1 MLSFAI
7 IIVSQ
12 SVFAY
17 LKGATSKLEIFIY
30 FACFKFRGIQVGK
43 ISSFKIDR
51 QMDKQIIDRQTDRQ
65 TERQGDRERE
75 INIQIDRQL
84 NREFLAYII

>member
-1 MLSFAI
+1 MLSSAI

-65 TERQGDRERE
+65 KYRE
-75 INIQIDRQL
+75 IEIERYIYRKIDS
-84 NREFLAYII
+84 